1 VVGARFRELEEKV
14 AENIWAYVNA
24 CSFLADKVA
33 SRRADD
39 HEDLHLDEA
48 IRAATIAVSLLGFM
62 DAAAAQADFWRA
74 GGRLALIR
82 RLRDMLSDS
91 FLVAVEKAFSAI
103 RNTHQMDKHAKEWK
117 RYLRHYSAT
126 GRPLGAMLLQRSFS
140 WLLVSATSLLV
151 ADEKAL
157 RTSHILDILMSGQGR
172 LRPLSPKNA
181 DGDFRSIELY
191 SSFVAEQMSY
201 LESTS
206 DFDHQLASN
215 WQQRLAFSVK
225 ASALIGYLN
234 CSVLNDEIADMDV
247 LMGWLEEVLADPIQ
261 MADETLASVVLQ
273 CMALACRI
281 SPALSSSVSRMLPR
295 FIVQSATRASTI
307 AVAAKSL
314 AFVLQMLSKDAVITT
329 LYTLGNVLSP
339 GTDGSLANG
348 VNGDVGHESSHVVNL
363 YAGRHS
369 TGSSISVQLNGEED
383 TTVVY
388 GNVIQAVCAIAD
400 ACRDEKITNLAQS
413 ILLQKL
419 EKVNHSV
426 DVQIIT
432 GAAALALKGGQ
443 LEFRSLLKMYLRLC
457 HSAVVENRDF
467 ILDAVLKARNH
478 ISANLQPESPLFD
491 IYWEHMLDSIISIGD
506 VHRSSHTKESDVQ
519 QAARE
524 IEQFLQPLAIFM
536 SSNDLSVDT
545 ITEDDTHTL
554 LRDAWFNIVVHG
566 FLLSSERGQKNITAL
581 RIIAVHSPPLVAEQ
595 RGEQVESDIELNTV
609 LRRGMSS
616 DREAMQKKHLADLI
630 PSKANEIKSLS
641 YRKVIFLQSAYLVES
656 LRADAGDCTKALT
669 YFVEPS
675 MRSGA
680 VSSTMESV
688 ADAVVQKYLKKTLHG
703 TDPTFTAQYVAL
715 QLASIFCNCCHRI
728 FRVQEAAFACADR
741 IIREVPSAM
750 CHRSSL
756 FALLELLSLMWSSCL
771 EEDTVSYDPE
781 SSYSSSLGSV
791 TVELSHDYDFRR
803 STLNRLNR
811 KAKEWVSDA
820 INLAPLDVKGLL
832 QTYLSEFNDE
842 GAYGH
847 TSLGRSFALEL
858 GSFIPCTDQRL
869 RSLDGGGIGDSKIN
883 TASDFVAQY
892 TTRQEYRYGEILPDR
907 GTELMS
913 FMHLNRRASF
923 SQSSPID
930 SANAATALA
939 HIEARL
945 LSKKAT
951 RLGEVRDIL
960 RRAAALLCR
969 SNRDESAVA
978 HYLVS
983 IPFAMFTK
991 QSIKLGVSLWLGVMN
1006 ENPRLEPRLLTEI
1019 AQQWEMTIQRRL
1031 GLFNAVITHPDPFFL
1046 KKEFAPSDM
1055 ETVSKRREMVHNLLS
1070 PHARLLQFLASHFNA
1085 TRLGSPDI
1093 QRVFL
1098 RLLDVTLDAVR
1109 DATPHPLAREIRLQ
1123 LSLLSLRVLRASRTI
1138 GTVAETRLKDKIL
1151 SAALGWFKF
1160 APRYSFGSNML
1171 QVKTELGLLVDVI
1184 AAMKLVT
1191 PISSHTLGHNIRAMQ
1206 FREQLLM
1213 LLLENE
1219 HDRLAVWKDPLSL
1232 TPKVPSF
1239 GNQMPKPQ
1247 LDQTLVPLVRTAW
1260 AQHPSLAIAIAAR
1273 FPLPRVYNQVRWLL
1287 LNHPAVAVDE
1297 PEALPI
1303 LFGGQLPEDV
1313 NFLQL
1318 KVCFFSPPAAP
1329 PRRPRL
1335 Y

>member
-1 VVGARFRELEEKV
+1 MIGGRFSELEEKV
-14 AENIWAYVNA
+14 TENIWAFVNA
-24 CSFLADKVA
+24 CSFVADRVA

-39 HEDLHLDEA
+39 QEDLHLDEA
-48 IRAATIAVSLLGFM
+48 IRAATIAVSLLGLM
-62 DAAAAQADFWRA
+62 NAAAAQADFWRA
-74 GGRLALIR
+74 GGRLALIK
-82 RLRDMLSDS
+82 RLRDILSDS
-91 FLVAVEKAFSAI
+91 FLVAIEKAFSAI
-103 RNTHQMDKHAKEWK
+103 RNTHSVDKHAREWK

-126 GRPLGAMLLQRSFS
+126 GRPLGAMLLQRSFAC
-140 WLLVSATSLLV
+140 LVVSCTSLLV

-157 RTSHILDILMSGQGR
+157 RNSHILDILMSGEGR
-172 LRPLSPKNA
+172 LRPLSPQKA
-181 DGDFRSIELY
+181 DGDFRSVELY
-191 SSFVAEQMSY
+191 ASFVAEQMSY

-206 DFDHQLASN
+206 DFDHQLASS

-225 ASALIGYLN
+225 ASALISYLN
-234 CSVLNDEIADMDV
+234 CTVLNEEATDVDV

-273 CMALACRI
+273 CMALICRI
-281 SPALSSSVSRMLPR
+281 SPALSSSVSRLLPR
-295 FIVQSATRASTI
+295 FIVQSATQAATV
-307 AVAAKSL
+307 AVASKSL
-314 AFVLQMLSKDAVITT
+314 AFVLRMLSKDAVITT

-339 GTDGSLANG
+339 GADRSLANG
-348 VNGDVGHESSHVVNL
+348 ANGDTSHDGGHVVAV

-383 TTVVY
+383 TAVVY
-388 GNVIQAVCAIAD
+388 GNVIQAVCGIAH
-400 ACRDEKITNLAQS
+400 ACQDEKITALAQS
-413 ILLQKL
+413 MLLQKL
-419 EKVNHSV
+419 DKVNSSV
-426 DVQIIT
+426 DAQIIT

-443 LEFRSLLKMYLRLC
+443 LEFRSLLKMYARIC
-457 HSAVVENRDF
+457 HIGVVENKDF
-467 ILDAVLKARNH
+467 LLDSVLKARNH
-478 ISANLQPESPLFD
+478 ISANLGPESSLFD

-519 QAARE
+519 LAARE
-524 IEQFLQPLAIFM
+524 IEQFLQPLATFM

-566 FLLSSERGQKNITAL
+566 FLLSSERGKKHMSAL

-609 LRRGMSS
+609 LRRGMSAE
-616 DREAMQKKHLADLI
+616 REAMQKKHLADLI

-656 LRADAGDCTKALT
+656 LRADAGDCTKALS

-680 VSSTMESV
+680 VSSTMESI
-688 ADAVVQKYLKKTLHG
+688 ADAVAQKYLKKSLNG
-703 TDPTFTAQYVAL
+703 TDPTFTAQYVAV
-715 QLASIFCNCCHRI
+715 QLAAMFCSCSHRI
-728 FRVQEAAFACADR
+728 PRVQEAAFACADR
-741 IIREVPSAM
+741 IIREVPSAL

-756 FALLELLSLMWSSCL
+756 FALLELLSLLWSSCL
-771 EEDTVSYDPE
+771 EEDTDLYEPRSTFK
-781 SSYSSSLGSV
+781 SSLGNV

-803 STLNRLNR
+803 STLDRLNR
-811 KAKEWVSDA
+811 KAKDWVSEA

-832 QTYLSEFNDE
+832 QTYLSELDDE

-858 GSFIPCTDQRL
+858 GSFIPSTDQRL
-869 RSLDGGGIGDSKIN
+869 RSLDGGGIGDCKIN

-892 TTRQEYRYGEILPDR
+892 TTRQEYRYGETLPDR

-913 FMHLNRRASF
+913 FMNLNRRASF
-923 SQSSPID
+923 SQSAAD

-939 HIEARL
+939 HVEARL

-951 RLGEVRDIL
+951 RLSEVREIL

-969 SNRDESAVA
+969 SKRDESAVA

-1019 AQQWEMTIQRRL
+1019 AQQWEFTIQRRY
-1031 GLFNAVITHPDPFFL
+1031 GLFSTAITHPDPFYL

-1055 ETVSKRREMVHNLLS
+1055 ETVAKRRETVHNLLS

-1109 DATPHPLAREIRLQ
+1109 DATPHPLARELRFQ
-1123 LSLLSLRVLRASRTI
+1123 LVLFGLKVLRASRTM
-1138 GTVAETRLKDKIL
+1138 GAVAETRLKDRIL
-1151 SAALGWFKF
+1151 SAALSWFMF

-1171 QVKTELGLLVDVI
+1171 QVKTELGLLGDVI

-1213 LLLENE
+1213 MLLDNE
-1219 HDRLAVWKDPLSL
+1219 HDRLAVWKDPMSL
-1232 TPKVPSF
+1232 VPKAPNF
-1239 GNQMPKPQ
+1239 GTNMPKAQ
-1247 LDQTLVPLVRTAW
+1247 LEQTLVPLVRTAW
-1260 AQHPSLAIAIAAR
+1260 AQNPCLAVALATR
-1273 FPLPRVYNQVRWLL
+1273 FPLPRVYNQIRWLL
-1287 LNHPAVAVDE
+1287 LNHPAMAVDE
-1297 PEALPI
+1297 PEALSI
-1303 LFGGQLPEDV
+1303 LFGGQMADDV

-1318 KVCFFSPPAAP
+1318 KVCSFHVGDVGEGFRATC
-1329 PRRPRL
+1329 
-1335 Y
+1335 